1 MKLWSGRFEKDTDDM
16 FDDFHSSISFDKRLY
31 KYDIYGSIA
40 HAKMLAKCRI
50 ISEDEADKI
59 TKALEEILND
69 IEEGKVEFDVSSE
82 DIHMNIEKL
91 LIEKIGDVGKK
102 LHTARSRNDQ
112 VALDVRMFLKDEIKE
127 VQKVLKNLVN
137 TLLNI
142 AEKHLHTIMPGYTH
156 LQRAQP
162 VTFAHHLTAYVNMFL
177 RDIERLS
184 DCYKRADI
192 MPLGSG
198 ALAATTFDLDREF
211 VAEQLEFNKITENSM
226 DAVSDRDFII
236 EFCAASSIVMMHLSR
251 FCEEIILWSSLEFDF
266 IELDDAYSTGSS
278 IMPQK
283 KNPDAAE
290 LIRGKTGRVYGNLML
305 LLTVMKGLPLAYNKD
320 MQEDKEALFDT
331 VDTVKKCVVIF
342 EKMISTVKVK
352 KGNMLKVAQEGFMN
366 ATELADYFAR
376 KGVPFRQAHEIT
388 GNIVKHCIKHNK
400 TLEKIS
406 LDEYKEF
413 YTGTDDDVYDAIDIS
428 NCVKKRRIMGGPAPS
443 EVKRAINSAREKL
456 NQ

>member
-376 KGVPFRQAHEIT
+376 KGVPFRQAYEIT

>member
-331 VDTVKKCVVIF
+331 VDTVKKCVVIV

-376 KGVPFRQAHEIT
+376 KGVPFRQAYEIT

>member
-137 TLLNI
+137 VLLNI

-376 KGVPFRQAHEIT
+376 KGVPFRQAYEIT

>member
-251 FCEEIILWSSLEFDF
+251 FCEERR
-266 IELDDAYSTGSS
+266 
-278 IMPQK
+278 PQ
-283 KNPDAAE
+283 
-290 LIRGKTGRVYGNLML
+290 YYF
-305 LLTVMKGLPLAYNKD
+305 LAK
-320 MQEDKEALFDT
+320 
-331 VDTVKKCVVIF
+331 
-342 EKMISTVKVK
+342 
-352 KGNMLKVAQEGFMN
+352 
-366 ATELADYFAR
+366 AT
-376 KGVPFRQAHEIT
+376 
-388 GNIVKHCIKHNK
+388 
-400 TLEKIS
+400 
-406 LDEYKEF
+406 
-413 YTGTDDDVYDAIDIS
+413 
-428 NCVKKRRIMGGPAPS
+428 
-443 EVKRAINSAREKL
+443 
-456 NQ
+456 